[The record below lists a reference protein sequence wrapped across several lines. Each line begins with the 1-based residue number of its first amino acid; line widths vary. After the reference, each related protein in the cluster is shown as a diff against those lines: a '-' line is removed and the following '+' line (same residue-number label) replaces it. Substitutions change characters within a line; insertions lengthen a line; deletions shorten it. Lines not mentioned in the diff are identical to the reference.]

1 MTKSFR
7 PDYRTLT
14 VKTADGEVI
23 RGSVNIASKER
34 VSDMFTKGD
43 NPFIV
48 LTDVIFK
55 DCEVKTL
62 IVNKKHIL
70 WAEPED

>member
-1 MTKSFR
+1 MEKSFR
-7 PDYRTLT
+7 PDYRMLT
-14 VKTADGEVI
+14 IKTAYGEI
-23 RGSVNIASKER
+23 IQGNVNIASKER

-48 LTDVIFK
+48 LTNVIFK
-55 DCEVKTL
+55 DCEIKTL
-62 IVNKKHIL
+62 IVNKNHIL